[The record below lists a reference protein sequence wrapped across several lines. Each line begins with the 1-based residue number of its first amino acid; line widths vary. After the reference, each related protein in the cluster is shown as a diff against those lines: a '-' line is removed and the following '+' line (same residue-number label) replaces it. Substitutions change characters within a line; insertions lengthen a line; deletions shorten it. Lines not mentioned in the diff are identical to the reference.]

1 VEERLNQ
8 VNKAESVPRYL
19 RLMGLPGLHCAV
31 GIALFINPRSRANR
45 LNPGGIH
52 DLARAMGD
60 TGQLFSPPSLD
71 AIAELAVSL
80 AKEPPD
86 VIAIHGGDGTVHS
99 IITRL
104 IPAFGEKPIP
114 PLALLTGGTMNV
126 VPRSL
131 GLAAPPVAFME
142 HLAQCQ
148 RSGIAAATI
157 ERRCL
162 QIGSQYGFVFGN
174 GGVAGFLDEYY
185 STGSY
190 GAGRALWIGIKS
202 MSSNL
207 AGGDYGKHTLAPFSG
222 SLELDGQVYPGTSF
236 TAICAATVREV
247 GLGFKLHN
255 RADEDPNRFNVV
267 VIKGNPL
274 ALLADLLP
282 VRLGQGMSPSRADS
296 LLASSIRLIPSHGD
310 MPYTIDGDMYRS
322 AGPLQLRI
330 GPSLRLARPQ

>member
-1 VEERLNQ
+1 
-8 VNKAESVPRYL
+8 
-19 RLMGLPGLHCAV
+19 V

-45 LNPGGIH
+45 INPGGIH
-52 DLARAMGD
+52 ELARAMGD
-60 TGQLFSPPSLD
+60 NGQLFSPPSLD
-71 AIAELAVSL
+71 AVAELAVSL

-99 IITRL
+99 VLTRL
-104 IPAFGEKPIP
+104 IPAFGDRPIP

-148 RSGIAAATI
+148 RLGVAAATI

-190 GAGRALWIGIKS
+190 GAGRALWIGVKAI
-202 MSSNL
+202 SSKF
-207 AGGDYGKHTLAPFSG
+207 AGGDYGKHTLAPFEG
-222 SLELDGQVYPGTSF
+222 RLEVDGKPYPGNSF
-236 TAICAATVREV
+236 TAICAATVTEV

-255 RADEDPNRFNVV
+255 RADEDPNRFNAV

-282 VRLGQGMSPSRADS
+282 VRLGQGMAPSRADS
-296 LLASSIRLIPSHGD
+296 LLSSWIRLTPTKPD
-310 MPYTIDGDMYRS
+310 MPYTIDGDMYRT
-322 AGPLQLRI
+322 AGPLDLRI
-330 GPSLRLARPQ
+330 GPSLRLVRPQ